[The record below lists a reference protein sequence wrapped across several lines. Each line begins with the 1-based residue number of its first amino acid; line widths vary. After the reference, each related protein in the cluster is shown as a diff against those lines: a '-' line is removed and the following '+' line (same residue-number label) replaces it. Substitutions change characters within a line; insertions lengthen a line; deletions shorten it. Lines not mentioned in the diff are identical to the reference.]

1 MVNWYGFL
9 WFSMVFYGFVAT
21 SSHEENPSALCQAT
35 FCRMATTEA
44 PHGGW
49 AVGGPSAISR
59 GPAMDGLVSTSRKCH
74 AAAQRGQQKVDHDGS
89 PFLNTY
95 QAVFM
100 RFCCYCPPSFYI
112 AVGIYPMDPDP
123 DFVSHNLPGPGWLV
137 YKMQNVP

>member
-1 MVNWYGFL
+1 MESGGLVVNWYGFL

-59 GPAMDGLVSTSRKCH
+59 GPAMDGRVPISEHIPSRVH
-74 AAAQRGQQKVDHDGS
+74 EILLLLS
-89 PFLNTY
+89 P
-95 QAVFM
+95 
-100 RFCCYCPPSFYI
+100 
-112 AVGIYPMDPDP
+112 
-123 DFVSHNLPGPGWLV
+123 
-137 YKMQNVP
+137 